1 MSGLG
6 AYNSQ
11 LQSASFGPLV
21 ADANGNTHLDPVK
34 PQMNHNGDIAGSE
47 TGGTIIRR
55 QPIEDDLAEI
65 KHPLSAIMANADA
78 ARRWLNRTNPN
89 FYEAIA
95 ALDRIVRESIRID
108 DAIAGIRALPAA
120 ENPAKRLV

>member
-1 MSGLG
+1 MATRIWIRST
-6 AYNSQ
+6 S
-11 LQSASFGPLV
+11 
-21 ADANGNTHLDPVK
+21 DE
-34 PQMNHNGDIAGSE
+34 PQ
-47 TGGTIIRR
+47 RR
-55 QPIEDDLAEI
+55 HCRERDRRDDHPAPPIEDDLAEI

-108 DAIAGIRALPAA
+108 DTISGIRALPAA
-120 ENPAKRLV
+120 ESPAKRLV

>member
-1 MSGLG
+1 
-6 AYNSQ
+6 
-11 LQSASFGPLV
+11 
-21 ADANGNTHLDPVK
+21 
-34 PQMNHNGDIAGSE
+34 MNYNGDIAGSE

-55 QPIEDDLAEI
+55 PPLEDDLAEI

-78 ARRWLNRTNPN
+78 ARHWLNRTNPN

>member
-1 MSGLG
+1 
-6 AYNSQ
+6 
-11 LQSASFGPLV
+11 
-21 ADANGNTHLDPVK
+21 
-34 PQMNHNGDIAGSE
+34 
-47 TGGTIIRR
+47 
-55 QPIEDDLAEI
+55 
-65 KHPLSAIMANADA
+65 MANADA

>member
-21 ADANGNTHLDPVK
+21 ADANGNTHLDSVK
-34 PQMNHNGDIAGSE
+34 PQMNHNGGIAGSE
-47 TGGTIIRR
+47 TGATIIRR

-108 DAIAGIRALPAA
+108 DAIGGIRELPAA
-120 ENPAKRLV
+120 ESPAKRLV